1 MLQSSTQ
8 VGVHISPLTCMDV
21 PQAARFFRLPV
32 RRQHS
37 GLRVASALGSAH
49 WCRRVER
56 GEIIGGQFNVDRGD
70 IYPTE
75 AVLVPVVRREVFRER
90 LTHDVAGTTMLPK
103 GHRVELFI
111 DGLRQPDLANL

>member
-1 MLQSSTQ
+1 MVADTAAYE
-8 VGVHISPLTCMDV
+8 VNRPL
-21 PQAARFFRLPV
+21 AHNYSFRLPV

-37 GLRVASALGSAH
+37 GLRVARALSSAH
-49 WCRRVER
+49 WYRRIER
-56 GEIIGGQFNVDRGD
+56 SEIISGQFDVGRAS

>member
-1 MLQSSTQ
+1 
-8 VGVHISPLTCMDV
+8 VADKAAYEVNRPL
-21 PQAARFFRLPV
+21 AHNYSFRLPV
-32 RRQHS
+32 C
-37 GLRVASALGSAH
+37 
-49 WCRRVER
+49 CRK
-56 GEIIGGQFNVDRGD
+56 IIDGQFDVDRGS

-90 LTHDVAGTTMLPK
+90 LAHDVAGTTMLLN